1 MTTDRVRIAVDA
13 MGADSAP
20 LVEVQG
26 ALAAAAS
33 GELDV
38 VLVGDEARLRPVLDQ
53 AGPAALSGRVQI
65 RHAPEV
71 VGMDEA
77 PVIAFKH
84 KKASS
89 MRVCFD
95 LAKAGEVDAVV
106 SAGNSGALMAGA
118 LFVLGRIDGLDRPA
132 IITSL
137 PSAGDPCVML
147 DMGANVDPKPGML
160 AQFAVLGATY
170 ARLLHGKPRPR
181 VGLLSNGVEEH
192 KGTALT
198 REAHALLTREGPGS
212 GQHPGFDYLGY
223 VEGRDIFRGQ
233 IDVVVTD
240 GFTGNV
246 VLKSCEGLVDWL
258 IQTTKDEVRRSG
270 WLTRLG
276 AGLMKPAFR
285 RFRHRTD
292 YAETGGAPLVGV
304 DGVVLI
310 CHGASDARAI
320 KNAVVTAA
328 RFARL
333 SLLRELSRA
342 IDEHSYLWRPATH
355 TEDDPVSGA

>member
-1 MTTDRVRIAVDA
+1 
-13 MGADSAP
+13 MGADAAP

-26 ALAAAAS
+26 ALAAVA
-33 GELDV
+33 GGQLDV
-38 VLVGDEARLRPVLDQ
+38 VLVGDEARLRPMLDE
-53 AGPAALSGRVQI
+53 AGPAACSDRIQI
-65 RHAPEV
+65 RHATEV

-89 MRVCFD
+89 MRICFD

-118 LFVLGRIDGLDRPA
+118 LLVLGRIDGVERPA
-132 IITSL
+132 IIASL
-137 PSAGDPCVML
+137 PTSRGQCVML
-147 DMGANVDPKPGML
+147 DMGANVEPKPAML

-170 ARLLHGKPRPR
+170 ARLVHDKPRPR
-181 VGLLSNGVEEH
+181 VGLLSNGAEEH
-192 KGTALT
+192 KGTTLT
-198 REAHALLTREGPGS
+198 REAHLLLTRQAPGT

-233 IDVVVTD
+233 TDVIVTD

-246 VLKSCEGLVDWL
+246 VLKSCEGLADWL
-258 IQTTKDEVRRSG
+258 TQTMKDEIGQSG
-270 WLTRLG
+270 WLARLG
-276 AGLMKPAFR
+276 AGLVRPALR
-285 RFRHRTD
+285 RFRRRTD
-292 YAETGGAPLVGV
+292 YAETGGAPLVGI

-320 KNAVVTAA
+320 KNAVQTAA
-328 RFARL
+328 RFARV
-333 SLLRELSRA
+333 SLRRELTRA
-342 IDEHSYLWRPATH
+342 VSDHSYFWRPASPS
-355 TEDDPVSGA
+355 EGAPGPGA

>member
-13 MGADSAP
+13 MGSDSAP

-26 ALAAAAS
+26 ALAAAAG

-38 VLVGDEARLRPVLDQ
+38 VLVGDEARLRPVLDE

-118 LFVLGRIDGLDRPA
+118 LFVLGRIEGLDRPA
-132 IITSL
+132 ILTSL
-137 PSAGDPCVML
+137 PTMGDPCVML
-147 DMGANVDPKPGML
+147 DMGANVDPRPGML
-160 AQFAVLGATY
+160 AQFAVIGATY
-170 ARLLHGKPRPR
+170 ARLVHGKPRPR
-181 VGLLSNGVEEH
+181 VGLLSNGAEEH

-198 REAHALLTREGPGS
+198 REAHLLLTRQGPGS

-233 IDVVVTD
+233 MDVVVTD

-258 IQTTKDEVRRSG
+258 IQTVKDEVGRSG
-270 WLTRLG
+270 CLTRLG
-276 AGLMKPAFR
+276 AGLMRPALR
-285 RFRHRTD
+285 RFRGRTD

-320 KNAVVTAA
+320 KNAVASAA
-328 RFARL
+328 RFARV
-333 SLLRELSRA
+333 SLRRELSCA
-342 IDEHSYLWRPATH
+342 VSEHSYVWRSASLREDEPA
-355 TEDDPVSGA
+355 PGA